1 MSVSDTRAT
10 AADSAGATDD
20 GAAPPADAADTS
32 SPVPVGKRVRGV
44 FVTGVTRLL
53 VVVSLIGLAA
63 GGGILVARVATPPE
77 SPTTSTIPGLDIKAA
92 QVAPGSRAP
101 AEPDPAGGKSPTG
114 DGETNDSDA
123 VGDNK
128 DGAEGD
134 TTAESS
140 RPRTLSEWA
149 ERAEPVVGVP
159 SRALYAYGHAALAMR
174 AEQPECGVSW
184 ATLAAIGRIESNHG
198 RYGGSVLQDN
208 GYPSDPIIGIP
219 LDGSAGV
226 DAISDTDGGALDG
239 DSEHDRA
246 VGPMQFIPSTW
257 QRYASDANGDGS
269 GSPHQID
276 DAALAA
282 ARYLC
287 AGERDMSSAEGW
299 WQGIQSYNNS
309 IEYAKKVFGT
319 SESYAER
326 AQKLTES

>member
-1 MSVSDTRAT
+1 L
-10 AADSAGATDD
+10 
-20 GAAPPADAADTS
+20 PPPPRSTLF
-32 SPVPVGKRVRGV
+32 PYTTLFR
-44 FVTGVTRLL
+44 
-53 VVVSLIGLAA
+53 SLIGLAA
-63 GGGILVARVATPPE
+63 GAGVLVTRMATPPE
-77 SPTTSTIPGLDIKAA
+77 GPTTSTIPGLDIKAA

-114 DGETNDSDA
+114 DGGTSDSETGGN
-123 VGDNK
+123 GD
-128 DGAEGD
+128 DGARSD
-134 TTAESS
+134 TAAGCAG
-140 RPRTLSEWA
+140 PQTLKQWA

-174 AEQPECGVSW
+174 AEQPECRVSW

-198 RYGGSVLQDN
+198 RYGGAVLQDN

-287 AGERDMSSAEGW
+287 AGGRDMSSAEGW

-326 AQKLTES
+326 AQKLTQS